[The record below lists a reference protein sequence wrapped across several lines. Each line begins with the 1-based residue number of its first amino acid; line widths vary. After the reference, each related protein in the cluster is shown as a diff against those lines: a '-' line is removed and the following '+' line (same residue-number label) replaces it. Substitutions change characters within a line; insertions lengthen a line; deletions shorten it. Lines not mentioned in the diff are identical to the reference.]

1 MQSCSD
7 VSCSLYRAKSPQR
20 NWLGKV
26 GLKVA
31 ADLQRVGHA
40 KARGP
45 SRPTSSKLV
54 GPFDSNIA
62 YFFVLI
68 LFPLFM

>member
-31 ADLQRVGHA
+31 ADLQRVGRA
-40 KARGP
+40 KTRGP
-45 SRPTSSKLV
+45 SGPT
-54 GPFDSNIA
+54 G
-62 YFFVLI
+62 
-68 LFPLFM
+68 